1 MCCNNGV
8 AITLDGELTG
18 PKAKTDFHQRVRLE
32 KKDQVRK
39 EIGHSPDGADA
50 LATTFAETVHAPN
63 PLGMPDLGSPVTD
76 RAVGY

>member
-1 MCCNNGV
+1 MWS
-8 AITLDGELTG
+8 
-18 PKAKTDFHQRVRLE
+18 R
-32 KKDQVRK
+32 RK

-63 PLGMPDLGSPVTD
+63 PLGMPGLVQAIAD